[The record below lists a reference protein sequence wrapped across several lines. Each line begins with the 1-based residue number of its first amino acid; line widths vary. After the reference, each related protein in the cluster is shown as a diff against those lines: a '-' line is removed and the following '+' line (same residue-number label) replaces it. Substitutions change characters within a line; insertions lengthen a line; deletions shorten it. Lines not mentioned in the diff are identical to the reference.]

1 MKMKNNLF
9 SAFSALA
16 LVSGLLLL
24 NSCKK
29 NDNSTGT
36 ANQPT
41 PPATAMSARDSA
53 ATDFN
58 TNYLGTFLTNAGWT
72 GNAATCSA
80 GATRSGVARDRK
92 STRLNSSHEWISYAV
107 FCLKKKKT

>member
-29 NDNSTGT
+29 NDDSTGT

-80 GATRSGVARDRK
+80 GAVPQSTNDLVLKRIKDRK
-92 STRLNSSHEWISYAV
+92 STRLNSSHQIISYAV
-107 FCLKKKKT
+107 